1 MKFYDIE
8 IVING
13 NQEIEITQS
22 NYAQDRTDI
31 LLLTKDMLLP
41 VIHELEA
48 LNKKLNEIEEE

>member
-8 IVING
+8 IEIAG

-22 NYAQDRTDI
+22 DYAQDRTDI
-31 LLLTKDMLLP
+31 ILLTKDMLLP

-48 LNKKLNEIEEE
+48 LNKKLNEIEEG